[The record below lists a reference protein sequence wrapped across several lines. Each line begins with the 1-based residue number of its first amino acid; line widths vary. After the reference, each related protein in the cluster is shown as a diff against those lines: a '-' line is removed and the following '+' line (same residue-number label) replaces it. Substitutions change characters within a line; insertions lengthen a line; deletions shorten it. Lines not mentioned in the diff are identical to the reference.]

1 MVADLPISGLPVPR
15 SLTTAHSAL
24 ASRLWRGCCSARSTA
39 ARGWKCW
46 RSSPL
51 AWSCLLGICC
61 LAAGTATAQA
71 VDSEQLLS
79 LAAPGTPF
87 TFEVIESLDAAY
99 LGDTPSHMGRDG
111 GLSVRPNV
119 SLGDAVYRTTRTGE
133 QSATMRVGT
142 VTRVKWERV
151 SGGLMVEFD
160 PEPLQRIAVGDEV
173 WVDLNPM
180 PAGPN
185 SR

>member
-1 MVADLPISGLPVPR
+1 MLVDLPISGLPVAR
-15 SLTTAHSAL
+15 SLATYSAL
-24 ASRLWRGCCSARSTA
+24 VSRLGSGSSSVRYVAPRAWRFRHA
-39 ARGWKCW
+39 
-46 RSSPL
+46 SPL
-51 AWSCLLGICC
+51 AWSCLLLICC
-61 LAAGTATAQA
+61 LATGTATAQA

-111 GLSVRPNV
+111 GLAVRPNV
-119 SLGDAVYRTTRTGE
+119 SLGDAVYRTTRAGE
-133 QSATMRVGT
+133 QSTTIRVGT

-151 SGGLMVEFD
+151 SGGLTVEFD
-160 PEPLQRIAVGDEV
+160 PEPLQRIAVGNEV
-173 WVDLNPM
+173 WIDLNPM
-180 PAGPN
+180 PAGQA

>member
-1 MVADLPISGLPVPR
+1 MVVNLPMSGLAVAR
-15 SLTTAHSAL
+15 SVAAQSAV
-24 ASRLWRGCCSARSTA
+24 ASRLGSGDCSAQHA
-39 ARGWKCW
+39 ASRAWKCW
-46 RSSPL
+46 QASPL
-51 AWSCLLGICC
+51 AWICLLGICC
-61 LAAGTATAQA
+61 LATGTTTAQTS
-71 VDSEQLLS
+71 DSQQLLS
-79 LAAPGTPF
+79 LATPGTPF

-119 SLGDAVYRTTRTGE
+119 SLGDAVYRTTQAGE
-133 QSATMRVGT
+133 QSTTIRVGT

-151 SGGLMVEFD
+151 SGGLTLEFD

-180 PAGPN
+180 PVGRT

>member
-1 MVADLPISGLPVPR
+1 MFVNLPIFALPVAR
-15 SLTTAHSAL
+15 LLATHSASV
-24 ASRLWRGCCSARSTA
+24 SRLGSGSSGVGYVAPRAWRCRQA
-39 ARGWKCW
+39 A
-46 RSSPL
+46 PL
-51 AWSCLLGICC
+51 AWSCLLVICC
-61 LAAGTATAQA
+61 LTAGTATAQA

-133 QSATMRVGT
+133 QSTTIRVGT

-151 SGGLMVEFD
+151 SGGLTVEFD

-173 WVDLNPM
+173 WIDLNPT
-180 PAGPN
+180 PAGQS

>member
-1 MVADLPISGLPVPR
+1 
-15 SLTTAHSAL
+15 
-24 ASRLWRGCCSARSTA
+24 
-39 ARGWKCW
+39 
-46 RSSPL
+46 
-51 AWSCLLGICC
+51 
-61 LAAGTATAQA
+61 
-71 VDSEQLLS
+71 

>member
-1 MVADLPISGLPVPR
+1 MVADLPISGLPVARLPA
-15 SLTTAHSAL
+15 THSAVE
-24 ASRLWRGCCSARSTA
+24 SRFWRGCCSARNTA
-39 ARGWKCW
+39 ARAWNCW
-46 RSSPL
+46 RASPL

-133 QSATMRVGT
+133 QSATIRVGT

-151 SGGLMVEFD
+151 SGGLTLEFD

>member
-1 MVADLPISGLPVPR
+1 MVVNLPVFGLAVSR
-15 SLTTAHSAL
+15 SVAVQGAVM
-24 ASRLWRGCCSARSTA
+24 SRLWRGRCSLGCSALRTRQRRRA
-39 ARGWKCW
+39 
-46 RSSPL
+46 SSL
-51 AWSCLLGICC
+51 AWSFLLGICC
-61 LAAGTATAQA
+61 LAAGTATAQTD
-71 VDSEQLLS
+71 DSQNLLAR
-79 LAAPGTPF
+79 AAPGTPF
-87 TFEVIESLDAAY
+87 AFEVIESLDAAY

-133 QSATMRVGT
+133 QSNTVRVGT

-151 SGGLMVEFD
+151 SGGLTVEFD

-173 WVDLNPM
+173 WIDLNPL
-180 PAGPN
+180 PASRN